1 MARAVKFAVV
11 MVCMLC
17 ILAVCISPLVD
28 LPATNLR
35 SYQMAVILLGG
46 LVAGAFS
53 LLLFVLKPLVCI
65 RRLFSGLMGRMDRT
79 RWRVSFPMH
88 VATVLRC

>member
-11 MVCMLC
+11 LVCMLC

-35 SYQMAVILLGG
+35 SYQMAVILLWG

-53 LLLFVLKPLVCI
+53 LALFALKPLVCI
-65 RRLFSGLMGRMDRT
+65 WEMFSGLMDRMDRT
-79 RWRVSFPMH
+79 RWRMSSPMH
-88 VATVLRC
+88 VSAVLRC

>member
-11 MVCMLC
+11 LMCLLC

-35 SYQMAVILLGG
+35 SYHLAAMLLWG

-53 LLLFVLKPLVCI
+53 LILLARNPLVHI
-65 RRLFSGLMGRMDRT
+65 EELFSGLMDRPK
-79 RWRVSFPMH
+79 WPIEPPMQVS
-88 VATVLRC
+88 AVLRC